1 MRLPDPRRPKLG
13 VKASTC
19 VFLCYSLYSTTYR
32 FFYIDN
38 NKIIESKDAI
48 FHENIFPF
56 KYKKSGRFEQ

>member
-1 MRLPDPRRPKLG
+1 MAQLID
-13 VKASTC
+13 
-19 VFLCYSLYSTTYR
+19 

>member
-1 MRLPDPRRPKLG
+1 MYFWVIIYMAQLID
-13 VKASTC
+13 
-19 VFLCYSLYSTTYR
+19 